1 MAAVSYVSPPGWF
14 QAKAKHTVYCASSWE
29 QFLQA
34 VSSWSL
40 ILWGW
45 SGNLFLFFH
54 EREREKKGGCCFSPQ
69 HSDTRYPTCLT
80 RGHAC
85 CQLCRIISQD
95 TEKWMRQLTPGGLVL
110 SMLWGEW
117 REAGHHYNRWKQRS
131 AGSRSLGE
139 AIIERIE
146 WERKF
151 NFLAGHC

>member
-1 MAAVSYVSPPGWF
+1 MFLLSATSRHQLDSTRKQTHGILCF
-14 QAKAKHTVYCASSWE
+14 LLRT
-29 QFLQA
+29 FLQA

-54 EREREKKGGCCFSPQ
+54 EKKKKGGCCFYPQ
-69 HSDTRYPTCLT
+69 HRDTRYPTCLT

-95 TEKWMRQLTPGGLVL
+95 TEKWMQQLTPSGLVL

-117 REAGHHYNRWKQRS
+117 HEAGHDYNRWKQRS
-131 AGSRSLGE
+131 GGSRSLGE